1 MNDKPTSPTAPAGAP
16 IVPPEAAQ
24 RIAALVQG
32 GATPPAG
39 ALPHVEAPPLAPDA
53 PPAAETAPA
62 DVEATAP
69 RRRRGRPRKPRA
81 DGEASEGEGEEKRA
95 PRVRSTS
102 AETVGGVLD
111 GVEFWHST
119 DNEPHATVEIDGHHE
134 HLSVLGRSFELF
146 LAERIYDV
154 AGSAPTTNALRDVV
168 RLCCIHSKKGP
179 EHEVFRRVARAG
191 GRIYVD
197 LCDKAWQ
204 AIEITADGWAVIPSA
219 AHAVKFLRSRGM
231 QALPGPELSERGIE
245 ELREFVNADGP
256 DDFTLVVSWLLAAF
270 GGLSAFPIAVLSG
283 EAGSGKSRLAE
294 KMRALTDP
302 HIAPMRS
309 PPRDLRDL
317 FAGASNQ
324 FITCIDNI
332 SRMEADLS
340 DSLCRMA
347 SGSAEATRALNT
359 NAEEVYLTG
368 ARPIILTGIGD
379 HWGQQSDLATR
390 SLAIKLAAIP
400 ETERRTDVDLDA
412 AFAATRPRII
422 GALCDAVSSGL
433 RREGSVRLERLPRL
447 ADFARWVTACE
458 PGLGW
463 EEGTLAAALEAGRH
477 ESSATAF
484 DADEVAKAIHA
495 FILDDYPVAGW
506 EGTAGRLLT
515 ALNARVSEEVR
526 RLRSWPGNP
535 TAMGTR
541 IERVAGLLRWKGFT
555 VIRRRGAER
564 SIVIKPPPAK

>member
-1 MNDKPTSPTAPAGAP
+1 MADENTPSPAPPPAAASTAA
-16 IVPPEAAQ
+16 
-24 RIAALVQG
+24 RIAALVAG
-32 GATPPAG
+32 GAAFAG
-39 ALPHVEAPPLAPDA
+39 ADLPAIEAPPLAPEPPPAADPTRAEDA
-53 PPAAETAPA
+53 PPGT
-62 DVEATAP
+62 
-69 RRRRGRPRKPRA
+69 RRRRGRPRKRRAEA
-81 DGEASEGEGEEKRA
+81 DGEGDAGDDEKRA

-111 GVEFWHST
+111 GVVFWHST
-119 DNEPHATVEIDGHHE
+119 DNEPYAKFEIDGHCE
-134 HLSVLGRSFELF
+134 HLSVLGRPFELF

-154 AGSAPTTNALRDVV
+154 AGSAPTTNALRDVQ
-168 RLCCIHSKKGP
+168 RLCCIHSKKGA

-204 AIEITADGWAVIPSA
+204 AIEVTRDGWSVISSA
-219 AHAVKFLRSRGM
+219 AHPVKFLRSRGM
-231 QALPGPELSERGIE
+231 QALPEPEISERGIE

-256 DDFTLVVSWLLAAF
+256 DDFTLAVSWLLAAF

-294 KMRALTDP
+294 KMRALTDL

-324 FITCIDNI
+324 FITIIDNI
-332 SRMEADLS
+332 SSMTHDLS

-359 NAEEVYLTG
+359 NTEEVFLTG

-412 AFAATRPRII
+412 AFAAARPRII
-422 GALCDAVSSGL
+422 GAICDAVSCGL
-433 RREGSVRLERLPRL
+433 RRESSVRLERLPRL
-447 ADFARWVTACE
+447 ADFARWVAACE

-463 EEGTLAAALEAGRH
+463 DEGSLATALEAGRH
-477 ESSATAF
+477 ESFAAAF
-484 DADEVAKAIHA
+484 EADEVAKAIHA
-495 FILDDYPVAGW
+495 FILDDHAVAGW
-506 EGTAGRLLT
+506 EGTSGRLLT

-555 VIRRRGAER
+555 VIPRRGAER
-564 SIVIKPPPAK
+564 GILIKPPAAR